1 MTDIASTRLP
11 RRSLRATV
19 GQSSSDETSPPM
31 WVTLV
36 TAVGIAGMAA
46 SLTYA
51 LVTLG
56 ILSLNIGIFA

>member
-1 MTDIASTRLP
+1 
-11 RRSLRATV
+11 
-19 GQSSSDETSPPM
+19 M

>member
-1 MTDIASTRLP
+1 MTDITATRLP

-19 GQSSSDETSPPM
+19 GQSSPDDASPPM

-56 ILSLNIGIFA
+56 ILSVNIGVFA